1 MAIATAVVGAVVLL
15 FGRQANWLFVGVIGF
30 LLGANLAGM
39 IIGEGSSL
47 AIVLSAVTGLSGML
61 MAVLAHKLALDAAG
75 FVASG
80 YALTG
85 LIGIIGL
92 DVGDLSW
99 LIFLIGGVVGAL
111 MVLAWSNWAL
121 IILSSLTAAY
131 LIIGAF
137 DLTPPLDKLAYIGLV
152 LLGLAVQSAM
162 LQRSDSAPS
171 PAH

>member
-39 IIGEGSSL
+39 IIGEGSTL
-47 AIVLSAVTGLSGML
+47 AIVISAVTGLSGVL
-61 MAVLAHKLALDAAG
+61 MAALMHKLALDAAG

-99 LIFLIGGVVGAL
+99 LIFLIGGVLGAL
-111 MVLAWSNWAL
+111 MVLTWSNWAL
-121 IILSSLTAAY
+121 IILSSFTAAY
-131 LIIGAF
+131 LILGTF
-137 DLTPPLDKLAYIGLV
+137 NVTPPLDKFAYIGLV

-162 LQRSDSAPS
+162 LQRDESSPE